1 MSAITKQIAAVE
13 FHVNARQANAALESM
28 RQSAEDAREEMA
40 QLQEQANKGVKTVM
54 VGGKDMDITKRIRD
68 LNATAKAFEQAAQ
81 SQIKGVKAWDE
92 LWQHAKMGNI
102 EQLTGQQIK
111 AGVNGAKRQYDRLI
125 LGDEEDRRKAAAIR
139 DIIDQANIVLDK
151 LKGDTDKVIQTLSDG
166 GHVADEVLQ
175 REKKNLEDMLS
186 LTEKFS
192 PEWQDYNRQLQAITK
207 GIEEQAAQEKRLRGE
222 LVDANDARR
231 EAAKLDED
239 VARAAKEQ
247 HAAQQQVIDDAQKQM
262 QQYQEERRQHQ
273 ETAQKITDEIAKQ
286 DRQIASQSQ
295 LVESIK
301 RENYE
306 RTKKSNV
313 MVQEADQADKTAAKA
328 QRAADRSAKEVEKF
342 SDKLQKAKDDVAKL
356 QEQLENLGNT
366 KAKPTIDTEKID
378 KLKTSL
384 EGAKG
389 ELAALMKDEQ
399 AANEKLKQFGITAAD
414 TADDV
419 KLQAAA
425 ERALKIEEESRA
437 NLQKELVALRR
448 RIGSEE
454 VDLSKESWGYTKL
467 TGTKPE
473 KAFYAKN
480 KDVLNDEYWRDQAG
494 GGSIGRRYKYLQ
506 DISEDSEAMA
516 EFKENVGMSVKDAMK
531 VAAQRMREIVQEAM
545 KRGFRIDNAMD
556 EFDESYGKG
565 PVVKLAGYV
574 KEFNDM
580 VDAREKEV
588 IEMRREKLRN
598 IQDIVTDPGDEP
610 DTAQERI
617 RLAKESL
624 KFMASPYDSNISSQV
639 KQQREEVASLEE
651 ELKKL
656 SESGKQFSD
665 VGSKVDALKKK
676 IEDLKAEYKQL
687 SSDWIKASLDRE
699 PHKMYAS
706 YEDFAKEASKKK
718 GYDFEVDEKQYL
730 EKMRKR
736 QSDMFEFMTGDEV
749 LHSPAYSR
757 IKDVAAGHTE
767 EDDLFGP
774 KEAKDILDGQK
785 AYTDACDKVTQAISK
800 AHASLRKAFD
810 DNLQPEQVQNIAKQ
824 LHKLQ
829 ALYSQFIDL
838 SFSTGES
845 FMGGGKNIVKDMF
858 EDTGIDF
865 DKEVSKAEAQIKRTL
880 STAEKQKYDYY
891 DKNFEKERT
900 DAKQKQDEIDK
911 RQEQIKKDLAN
922 AERDLANAEK
932 ESSAESAKS
941 NSEREAV
948 VVKLTKALDK
958 QSKAE
963 EDLKQKEKEAADAQ
977 EMYNRA
983 SADATAKHEALDKA
997 KAEGNKKLQEESQKL
1012 SQLQGTREASIA
1024 SLNQEKEAIK
1034 QKNEAVDAQ
1043 TKIINDAQQTQAKSR
1058 QLSIESIEKS
1068 IALLKQENRVI
1079 GDETNPQWVENE
1091 KTIGRLNRRLEEMN
1105 ANAAELRR
1113 QAGVYNYIRENI
1125 SDTKKVSDDA
1135 LRSMYNELQK
1145 TNSAGRVSTQV
1156 MRENKQAMREIR
1168 AEQERRVQKVL
1179 GGDLGRQNEIQ
1190 IRNAIAGAREL
1201 IQAYG
1206 TTSRRAQALAAQ
1218 IVNAEAHLKTVGV
1231 EGARAARR
1239 EADAAQLAA
1248 DKYKLMQDRMKDIGR
1263 ISQSAFTETQ
1273 KFWKEQLDSA
1283 TKGSRVYRE
1292 ATRNLKALAAE
1303 QQRMAT
1309 EELQRNA
1316 KQLSRKDLGRLS
1328 EQELQSAI
1336 AAGKQLAQSMKPT
1349 DQAYKDL
1356 VNNIIRAEKYVK
1368 EFGLEGQRSARRTTE
1383 QMDAMNDRM
1392 SKLYK
1397 LSDGALAETKKFWQ
1411 EQMNDA
1417 ERGSKAY
1424 KEYEA
1429 NLNAVIARQQKI
1441 AMAGNLK
1448 SANKLMAGESS
1459 LKGMGEEEIRK
1470 AISAAREYQ
1479 KTLQADSDAYTG
1491 HSRAIFN
1498 AEEYLRKYGYEAD
1511 KAKMKE
1517 EQLKAAMTD
1526 RMKNVMTLSGSAL
1539 AETRKFWQAQMEGAA
1554 RTSSEYKEAEVN
1566 LQRIAETERNHKAA
1580 SGMRVMANLDKS
1592 GDVDIRQAIKA
1603 MEELRDAQAHGS
1615 KEWNHYNNL
1624 VEQGKKHLEEWAQTD
1639 SLAKFEGQ
1647 MQKLTS
1653 LSDSALAETKK
1664 FWQEMVMGT
1673 EKGSAEL
1680 QEYEGHLAKVKQEE
1694 SERRQLANE
1703 MSVQKLGGNLSKLSE
1718 NEIRQAI
1725 EAGKQLIQTYATASP
1740 EAKSLAAQIVN
1751 AERHLKQ
1758 YGVEAERAAAREADA
1773 IQKAANERAKADQ
1786 LMETQLQNASNLTE
1800 SALKAQERYWQRLID
1815 DPKTAASSL
1824 SQYKD
1829 NLEKV
1834 HFAQQLLTQDKGQTA
1849 LDFFR
1854 NGTGDASTE
1863 QIKEQAENLKR
1874 YRDTLPTQSDADV
1887 IMEINR
1893 YLAQTGQVAGS
1904 SAAQMMSLQDALS
1917 IGKQGL
1923 AGSFKGTT
1931 EQLRQAKQVL
1941 EASLATTKKGS
1952 DQYKEIRE
1960 ALAGIAVEEKRVGK
1974 VSEEVQ
1980 KILDEPKGRSFNE
1993 LKVAVEQGRK
2003 ELNSMTRTTK
2013 EGQKAYDELAEKVKA
2028 ADLEMKNLGNESK
2041 GSASPFEKA
2050 VSRLK
2055 TYVTLYMGT
2064 AVALQKLSGLMDD
2077 TMTLSDKMGEV
2088 RKTTGFSAEEVGRLS
2103 DNLAKLDTRTPI
2115 QNLMDLSAAAG
2126 QLGLNTEEDVQG
2138 FTEAA
2143 NKMLVAL
2150 PEMGQEGATEMMKIA
2165 ISTKEVDK
2173 IRKQMENGTIEGS
2186 SATAVAMEKIASTID
2201 RLRATTAAAAPPIA
2215 DFVKRVGAVGARSGI
2230 TVDQVAALGATV
2242 DSLGMGTEMA
2252 ATAISRMIPAI
2263 KNHAFDIARAIGVT
2277 PKTIRDLYDG
2287 GKAMDVILM
2296 ILQHIHDQNLNPDGI
2311 EKLLGTG
2318 GMGEIMKELDQ
2329 QGARAGIVFAG
2340 LSQNVG
2346 ELRKNLGTAKEAY
2359 ADNIAI
2365 QQEYDKMNDT
2375 TAAKWERL
2383 KNQLQEFFVSD
2394 SSQKFFGGII
2404 SALRVLVNI
2413 ITDDGPIGKALR
2425 FTAVYLAM
2433 LKAKWTEAIGFGIMY
2448 LGKLI
2453 FTTKA
2458 STAAS
2463 AADAT
2468 AKIFET
2474 TSTVA
2479 LGNANATAAAKTNL
2493 FTAAWRKLNAAQ
2505 KANVIAAVAMAV
2517 VWLTVEAIKY
2527 VRQLTS
2533 MTRAQKEMNK
2543 VQDQAAEKAAEE
2555 SGRLENLRKIVNDN
2569 TRSVK
2574 ERKAAILAIQKVV
2587 PNYIA
2592 TVNGEGNAYKRNTE
2606 LLTAYINKLKEKA
2619 LVEGAKEEMQSL
2631 GKEIAHTTV
2640 EITKQETAI
2649 KNRQKEATNTMRTGP
2664 QTSQGAVAPGSVQ
2677 AQAATSMEIQ
2687 GMESKLRSLQNKK
2700 SEAND
2705 ALQALQD
2712 NFGKQIAESDLANSL
2727 GKKGNGDWN
2736 DGGTG
2741 GTGGGEGT
2749 TGGGGTDKNNP
2760 WGANP
2765 DAASTDWKKYNGK
2778 ELVARRKQMNE
2789 FVLALQGDT
2798 DVESVLSEDPALMAA
2813 MKKGK
2818 VKKDAESVIAWYDQ
2832 QRLAI
2837 QDVLHS
2843 RALTNTGKW
2852 KDPKV
2857 AHQRAKSISAMV
2869 KNDMSYYMDELD
2881 AYYTEQKSQIEDAQ
2895 NSGLI
2900 TEEEGW
2906 RRILENDRVWHQ
2918 RRGELGQLY
2927 AGKTKEVTRQEAD
2940 NIYSIIADRT
2950 GDTTDFIKV
2959 NIGKTNDLI
2968 HQAGLKNAAIERK
2981 ILGDLDKGT
2990 EQDFLKMR
2998 TAVKKQLDAIEEIV
3012 SKERP
3017 FDGIVKNLR
3026 QNVEKMGIIYTD
3038 LDKQKEKLI
3047 LSGKGNGSDEMK
3059 ALNEEYA
3066 KERPNRLTFLLKESE
3081 NAYQKTGDSL
3091 LNDMRANGFSSWADA
3106 ITQSDDA
3113 DKLKEALVAQLHT
3126 VYDSVQD
3133 AIKKEASEVKKQV
3146 DIAWNDTNGPLL
3158 GGKSMKGLYEAAA
3171 NALGVEQ
3178 QSVSRANSLI
3188 GAGAASERVADKLAI
3203 RQLQIQLNMQE
3214 HYYALVRKIG
3224 QQRVDDLKR
3233 QEEQYRKQGDYAKAE
3248 EAALDAK
3255 HAKMS
3260 LNLTLSE
3267 EETDLAKQRAEIN
3280 ARVEESQNRLYT
3292 SLKEWGTLLSSSM
3305 QSLFEASNTG
3315 AADYYNN
3322 LAKMHLTGEGSAG
3335 GTYVIIDNAGT
3346 KDAQAHYENLDGEDA
3361 LKRQLEIEQQNAVA
3375 DAWKKV
3381 MDDINKKISDQITDW
3396 MNAALQTQSI
3406 DANTVALEANTA
3418 ALYAT
3423 RPKNEGTA
3431 APTAGK
3437 WEMGKDED
3445 GNTLS
3450 PLQPTKVQEDESDL
3464 SKWARSRRKRA
3475 GLSEDGNYDAPV
3487 WQLTP
3492 LQQEDEEQH
3501 RMRAWTGYSQYGTGD
3516 GEEQTEAGGN
3526 NLGGFSDDQV
3536 AVITSQNQQIAQSR
3550 IDASN
3555 AATEA
3560 VIAGNKAQLQ
3570 STKDTG
3576 GKMEK
3581 ASKSTFSV
3589 MAQAMNMYGLAYQ
3602 VMSNDNM
3609 SSTQKFLTF
3618 ALQSAGQVAIA
3629 MLTTNMLQAEG
3640 QSQVE
3645 LPGIL
3650 GKAAS
3655 QLGPVAGPIAFAAM
3669 TALLGGLMALATSK
3683 VSKSKSQIAQV
3694 TGASVSAGRLS
3705 TGMLT
3710 YAEGNVN
3717 EFTDPSTLTP
3727 GQQYNVDAADGH
3739 TYRARYMG
3747 ANPKTHLTNGP
3758 EFHLVGERGR
3768 EAIIDA
3774 NTTRQLQMDDTG
3786 IWKSIQTLYNGGSI
3800 RSVRRGGMKAF
3811 ATGNIDELAE
3821 GAVEQTADNGT
3832 APASSD
3838 TDLLAA
3844 LQASLDRNTEVMQKA
3859 VEHGIKGVFNVYGKD
3874 GLIDS
3879 YDRGKKNANRYGE
3892 RY

>member
-40 QLQEQANKGVKTVM
+40 KLQEQSDKGVKTVM

-81 SQIKGVKAWDE
+81 SQIKGVKAWNE

-231 EAAKLDED
+231 EAAKLDKD
-239 VARAAKEQ
+239 VAQAAKEQ
-247 HAAQQQVIDDAQKQM
+247 HAAQQQKIDDAQKQM
-262 QQYQEERRQHQ
+262 QQYQEQRRQHQ
-273 ETAQKITDEIAKQ
+273 ETAQKITDEIEEQ

-301 RENYE
+301 RENHE

-313 MVQEADQADKTAAKA
+313 LVQEADQADKTAAKA
-328 QRAADRSAKEVEKF
+328 KRAADSSAKVVEKF

-356 QEQLENLGNT
+356 QEQLDKLGNT
-366 KAKPTIDTEKID
+366 TETPKVDTSKI
-378 KLKTSL
+378 
-384 EGAKG
+384 
-389 ELAALMKDEQ
+389 
-399 AANEKLKQFGITAAD
+399 
-414 TADDV
+414 
-419 KLQAAA
+419 
-425 ERALKIEEESRA
+425 
-437 NLQKELVALRR
+437 
-448 RIGSEE
+448 
-454 VDLSKESWGYTKL
+454 
-467 TGTKPE
+467 
-473 KAFYAKN
+473 
-480 KDVLNDEYWRDQAG
+480 
-494 GGSIGRRYKYLQ
+494 
-506 DISEDSEAMA
+506 
-516 EFKENVGMSVKDAMK
+516 
-531 VAAQRMREIVQEAM
+531 
-545 KRGFRIDNAMD
+545 
-556 EFDESYGKG
+556 
-565 PVVKLAGYV
+565 
-574 KEFNDM
+574 
-580 VDAREKEV
+580 
-588 IEMRREKLRN
+588 
-598 IQDIVTDPGDEP
+598 
-610 DTAQERI
+610 
-617 RLAKESL
+617 
-624 KFMASPYDSNISSQV
+624 
-639 KQQREEVASLEE
+639 
-651 ELKKL
+651 
-656 SESGKQFSD
+656 
-665 VGSKVDALKKK
+665 DALKKQ
-676 IEDLKAEYKQL
+676 IEGLKAEYKQL

-718 GYDFEVDEKQYL
+718 GYDFEMDEGQYL

-736 QSDMFEFMTGDEV
+736 RADTFEFMTGDEV

-785 AYTDACDKVTQAISK
+785 AYTDACDKVTEAISK

-829 ALYSQFIDL
+829 ALYSQFMDL
-838 SFSTGES
+838 GYSSRLDFSS
-845 FMGGGKNIVKDMF
+845 GGKNIVKDMF
-858 EDTGIDF
+858 EGTGTDF
-865 DKEVSKAEAQIKRTL
+865 DKEVAKAEAQIKRTL
-880 STAEKQKYDYY
+880 STAEKQKFDYY
-891 DKNFEKERT
+891 DKNFEKERNE
-900 DAKQKQDEIDK
+900 AKQKQDEIDK

-932 ESSAESAKS
+932 EHSAESTKS
-941 NSEREAV
+941 NSEREATV
-948 VVKLTKALDK
+948 IKLTKALDK

-963 EDLKQKEKEAADAQ
+963 ENLKQKEKDAADAQ
-977 EMYNRA
+977 ELYNRA
-983 SADATAKHEALDKA
+983 NADAIAKHEALDKA

-1012 SQLQGTREASIA
+1012 SQLQGTREASVA

-1043 TKIINDAQQTQAKSR
+1043 AKIINDAQQTQAKSR

-1091 KTIGRLNRRLEEMN
+1091 KTIGRLNQRLSEMKQH
-1105 ANAAELRR
+1105 AAELRGE
-1113 QAGVYNYIRENI
+1113 AM
-1125 SDTKKVSDDA
+1125 SVS
-1135 LRSMYNELQK
+1135 
-1145 TNSAGRVSTQV
+1145 
-1156 MRENKQAMREIR
+1156 QAMDMSNAASGSIEQMEKAISVLQQAQR
-1168 AEQERRVQKVL
+1168 ATTNDVDASRYS
-1179 GGDLGRQNEIQ
+1179 
-1190 IRNAIAGAREL
+1190 NAIDNL
-1201 IQAYG
+1201 TQK
-1206 TTSRRAQALAAQ
+1206 L
-1218 IVNAEAHLKTVGV
+1218 
-1231 EGARAARR
+1231 R
-1239 EADAAQLAA
+1239 EAKGEAVSLEEAMEMA
-1248 DKYKLMQDRMKDIGR
+1248 DVNSKQPYSIEEMQ
-1263 ISQSAFTETQ
+1263 
-1273 KFWKEQLDSA
+1273 
-1283 TKGSRVYRE
+1283 KG
-1292 ATRNLKALAAE
+1292 LKALQE
-1303 QQRMAT
+1303 QQSTAIEPSQYT
-1309 EELQRNA
+1309 E
-1316 KQLSRKDLGRLS
+1316 
-1328 EQELQSAI
+1328 AI
-1336 AAGKQLAQSMKPT
+1336 SVLT
-1349 DQAYKDL
+1349 
-1356 VNNIIRAEKYVK
+1356 
-1368 EFGLEGQRSARRTTE
+1368 
-1383 QMDAMNDRM
+1383 
-1392 SKLYK
+1392 
-1397 LSDGALAETKKFWQ
+1397 
-1411 EQMNDA
+1411 
-1417 ERGSKAY
+1417 
-1424 KEYEA
+1424 
-1429 NLNAVIARQQKI
+1429 QKI
-1441 AMAGNLK
+1441 
-1448 SANKLMAGESS
+1448 
-1459 LKGMGEEEIRK
+1459 R
-1470 AISAAREYQ
+1470 
-1479 KTLQADSDAYTG
+1479 
-1491 HSRAIFN
+1491 
-1498 AEEYLRKYGYEAD
+1498 
-1511 KAKMKE
+1511 
-1517 EQLKAAMTD
+1517 
-1526 RMKNVMTLSGSAL
+1526 
-1539 AETRKFWQAQMEGAA
+1539 
-1554 RTSSEYKEAEVN
+1554 
-1566 LQRIAETERNHKAA
+1566 
-1580 SGMRVMANLDKS
+1580 
-1592 GDVDIRQAIKA
+1592 
-1603 MEELRDAQAHGS
+1603 
-1615 KEWNHYNNL
+1615 
-1624 VEQGKKHLEEWAQTD
+1624 
-1639 SLAKFEGQ
+1639 
-1647 MQKLTS
+1647 
-1653 LSDSALAETKK
+1653 
-1664 FWQEMVMGT
+1664 
-1673 EKGSAEL
+1673 
-1680 QEYEGHLAKVKQEE
+1680 
-1694 SERRQLANE
+1694 
-1703 MSVQKLGGNLSKLSE
+1703 
-1718 NEIRQAI
+1718 
-1725 EAGKQLIQTYATASP
+1725 
-1740 EAKSLAAQIVN
+1740 EAKGEAVSL
-1751 AERHLKQ
+1751 E
-1758 YGVEAERAAAREADA
+1758 
-1773 IQKAANERAKADQ
+1773 
-1786 LMETQLQNASNLTE
+1786 
-1800 SALKAQERYWQRLID
+1800 
-1815 DPKTAASSL
+1815 
-1824 SQYKD
+1824 
-1829 NLEKV
+1829 
-1834 HFAQQLLTQDKGQTA
+1834 
-1849 LDFFR
+1849 
-1854 NGTGDASTE
+1854 
-1863 QIKEQAENLKR
+1863 
-1874 YRDTLPTQSDADV
+1874 
-1887 IMEINR
+1887 
-1893 YLAQTGQVAGS
+1893 
-1904 SAAQMMSLQDALS
+1904 DALNF
-1917 IGKQGL
+1917 GKQGL
-1923 AGSFKGTT
+1923 TGSFTGTT

-1941 EASLATTKKGS
+1941 ESTLATTAKGS
-1952 DQYKEIRE
+1952 DRYKEIRE
-1960 ALAGIAVEEKRVGK
+1960 ALAGIAVEEKRVGG
-1974 VSEEVQ
+1974 VSAEVQ

-2013 EGQKAYDELAEKVKA
+2013 EGQAAYDELAEKVKK
-2028 ADLEMKNLGNESK
+2028 ADLELKNLGNESK
-2041 GSASPFEKA
+2041 GTQSSFEKA
-2050 VSRLK
+2050 WSRLK

-2064 AVALQKLSGLMDD
+2064 AVALQKMSGAVDD
-2077 TMTLSDKMGEV
+2077 MMELSDKMGEV
-2088 RKTTGFSAEEVGRLS
+2088 RKTTGFSADEVNRLS
-2103 DNLAKLDTRTPI
+2103 NNLAKLDTRTPI
-2115 QNLMDLSAAAG
+2115 QDLMNMAAAAG
-2126 QLGLNTEEDVQG
+2126 QLGLNTEEDVRG

-2143 NKMLVAL
+2143 NMLHVAL
-2150 PEMGQEGATEMMKIA
+2150 PELGEEGATEMMKVA
-2165 ISTKEVDK
+2165 LATGEVDK
-2173 IRKQMENGTIEGS
+2173 IRKQMQDGTVKGS
-2186 SATAVAMEKIASTID
+2186 SATAVAMEKVASVID
-2201 RLRATTAAAAPPIA
+2201 RLRATTAAAAPPVA
-2215 DFVKRVGAVGARSGI
+2215 DFVKRVGAVGAQSGI

-2242 DSLGMGTEMA
+2242 DELGMGTEMA

-2263 KNHAFDIARAIGVT
+2263 KNHAFDIAQSIGVT
-2277 PKTIRDLYDG
+2277 PDTIRRLYDTG
-2287 GKAMDVILM
+2287 HAMDVIVM
-2296 ILQHIHDQNLNPDGI
+2296 ILKHIKENNMQNDPNSI

-2318 GMGEIMKELDQ
+2318 GMQEIMKELDQ

-2340 LSQNVG
+2340 LSQHVD
-2346 ELRKNLGTAKEAY
+2346 ELQKNLGTANTAY
-2359 ADNIAI
+2359 QQGTAI
-2365 QQEYDKMNDT
+2365 LNEYNKMNDT
-2375 TAAKWERL
+2375 TAAKMERL
-2383 KNQLQEFFVSD
+2383 KNQISKVFVTASN
-2394 SSQKFFGGII
+2394 SKAMGVII
-2404 SALRVLVNI
+2404 DILRGLVSFITGNVNPALRVLSYLVKSVFI
-2413 ITDDGPIGKALR
+2413 YWGILKIGLGEAIFIKAVDGAKELASGLKNLMSNTRAYMRYSALLSRAHDEEAKAAIRARMANEGLSK
-2425 FTAVYLAM
+2425 AM
-2433 LKAKWTEAIGFGIMY
+2433 LTNIW
-2448 LGKLI
+2448 
-2453 FTTKA
+2453 
-2458 STAAS
+2458 
-2463 AADAT
+2463 
-2468 AKIFET
+2468 
-2474 TSTVA
+2474 
-2479 LGNANATAAAKTNL
+2479 TAAAAAAFYLVGTAIGKMSDKIEQAREEAAKVEEQEANMRAEQDRLGVSAKAVSDAYNNTLKQTLSDLQGSYAQLKSKWEELKTEQQKVRWIKDN
-2493 FTAAWRKLNAAQ
+2493 Q
-2505 KANVIAAVAMAV
+2505 KAFKDLGLSIHSVRDAENVFNNNTDSV
-2517 VWLTVEAIKY
+2517 VDAFQ
-2527 VRQLTS
+2527 R
-2533 MTRAQKEMNK
+2533 RA
-2543 VQDQAAEKAAEE
+2543 KAAAY
-2555 SGRLENLRKIVNDN
+2555 
-2569 TRSVK
+2569 
-2574 ERKAAILAIQKVV
+2574 AAKLTAL
-2587 PNYIA
+2587 
-2592 TVNGEGNAYKRNTE
+2592 YKRQID
-2606 LLTAYINKLKEKA
+2606 LLDKKRTNA
-2619 LVEGAKEEMQSL
+2619 
-2631 GKEIAHTTV
+2631 KEIANDAAYGGRSAKAGQ
-2640 EITKQETAI
+2640 EITDPTYHSSRYGYVNSAGKWVFSQQGAALYSGKSAKGNPQNDKIDRDLGSVNADI
-2649 KNRQKEATNTMRTGP
+2649 K
-2664 QTSQGAVAPGSVQ
+2664 QTSEDLRTLDTEIHPNGS
-2677 AQAATSMEIQ
+2677 
-2687 GMESKLRSLQNKK
+2687 N
-2700 SEAND
+2700 
-2705 ALQALQD
+2705 
-2712 NFGKQIAESDLANSL
+2712 
-2727 GKKGNGDWN
+2727 GNGGAGS
-2736 DGGTG
+2736 GGKG
-2741 GTGGGEGT
+2741 GTGGGS
-2749 TGGGGTDKNNP
+2749 TDKNNS
-2760 WGANP
+2760 WGDRP
-2765 DAASTDWKKYNGK
+2765 DASSTDWKKYNGK

-2818 VKKDAESVIAWYDQ
+2818 VKNDADSVIAWYDQ

-2843 RALTNTGKW
+2843 RALSNTGNW
-2852 KDPKV
+2852 QDPKV

-2906 RRILENDRVWHQ
+2906 RRILENDRIWHQ

-2927 AGKTKEVTRQEAD
+2927 AGKTKEVTQQEAD

-2950 GDTTDFIKV
+2950 GDTTNFIKV

-3081 NAYQKTGDSL
+3081 NAYQKTGDTL
-3091 LNDMRANGFSSWADA
+3091 LSDMRANGFSSWADA

-3113 DKLKEALVAQLHT
+3113 EKLKEALVAQLHT
-3126 VYDSVQD
+3126 VFDSVQD

-3322 LAKMHLTGEGSAG
+3322 LAKMRLTGEGSAG

-3346 KDAQAHYENLDGEDA
+3346 KDANAHYENLDGEDA

-3406 DANTVALEANTA
+3406 DANTIALEQNTA

-3437 WEMGKDED
+3437 WEMGKDEN
-3445 GNTLS
+3445 GNTLY
-3450 PLQPTKVQEDESDL
+3450 PLQPTEEAESGDL
-3464 SKWARSRRKRA
+3464 SKWPRARRKRA
-3475 GLSEDGNYDAPV
+3475 GLSENGDYSAPA
-3487 WQLTP
+3487 WQLSP
-3492 LQQEDEEQH
+3492 LQQEDEKQH
-3501 RMRAWTGYSQYGTGD
+3501 NTWTGLSEYGGGD
-3516 GEEQTEAGGN
+3516 ETQQGASP
-3526 NLGGFSDDQV
+3526 LLSDDQMT
-3536 AVITSQNQQIAQSR
+3536 AITDQNMQVAQSK

-3560 VIAGNKAQLQ
+3560 VKAGNKAQLQ

-3581 ASKSTFSV
+3581 ASKSTFAK
-3589 MAQAMNMYGLAYQ
+3589 MAQAANMYGIAYQ
-3602 VMSNDNM
+3602 AMSNDNM
-3609 SSTQKFLTF
+3609 TTTQKFLSF
-3618 ALQSAGQVAIA
+3618 AVQAAGQAAIA
-3629 MLTTNMLQAEG
+3629 MLTTDLSGSQA
-3640 QSQVE
+3640 QMATDM
-3645 LPGIL
+3645 PGIY
-3650 GKAAS
+3650 GKIMK
-3655 QLGPVAGPIAFAAM
+3655 QLGVPAGPIVIAGI
-3669 TALLGGLMALATSK
+3669 TAVLGGLMGLAVSK
-3683 VSKSKSQIAQV
+3683 VSKSKSQIAQA

-3710 YAEGNVN
+3710 YATGNVN

-3774 NTTRQLQMDDTG
+3774 NTTRQLQMNDTG
-3786 IWKSIQTLYNGGSI
+3786 IWQAIQTLYNGGSI

-3811 ATGNIDELAE
+3811 AAGNIDELSE
-3821 GAVEQTADNGT
+3821 GATAATSENGT
-3832 APASSD
+3832 APVPSD

-3859 VEHGIKGVFNVYGKD
+3859 VENGIKGVFNVYGKD

>member
-40 QLQEQANKGVKTVM
+40 KLQEQSDKGVKTVM

-125 LGDEEDRRKAAAIR
+125 LGDEEDRRKAAATR

-231 EAAKLDED
+231 EAAKLDKD
-239 VARAAKEQ
+239 VAQAAKEQ

-262 QQYQEERRQHQ
+262 QQYQEQRRQHQ

-301 RENYE
+301 RENHERNKKNSTLNKEAREAE
-306 RTKKSNV
+306 RTAETAKRAAEKSSKAV
-313 MVQEADQADKTAAKA
+313 ADTTLKISEADKKVADLQA
-328 QRAADRSAKEVEKF
+328 
-342 SDKLQKAKDDVAKL
+342 
-356 QEQLENLGNT
+356 QLKNLGNT
-366 KAKPTIDTEKID
+366 KAKPVVDTEKIE

-384 EGAKG
+384 KGAKD
-389 ELAALMKDEQ
+389 ELTALMKDEQ
-399 AANEKLKQFGITAAD
+399 TANEKLKQFGITAAD

-425 ERALKIEEESRA
+425 ERALKMEEESRA
-437 NLQKELVALRR
+437 NLQKELIALRR
-448 RIGSEE
+448 RIGTEE
-454 VDLSKESWGYTKL
+454 VALSKETWGYTKL

-506 DISEDSEAMA
+506 DISDDSEAKA
-516 EFKENVGMSVKDAMK
+516 EFEENVGMSVKDAMK

-565 PVVKLAGYV
+565 PAVKLADYV
-574 KEFNDM
+574 AEFNDM

-610 DTAQERI
+610 DTAQERM
-617 RLAKESL
+617 RLAKEDL
-624 KFMASPYDSNISSQV
+624 KFMASPYGSNISSQV
-639 KQQREEVASLEE
+639 KQQHEEVASLEA

-656 SESGKQFSD
+656 NETGTQSVDIDKERQRITEKLNKEKEKQAKLEND
-665 VGSKVDALKKK
+665 LQQQTQTAKEK
-676 IEDLKAEYKQL
+676 IEASTKA
-687 SSDWIKASLDRE
+687 
-699 PHKMYAS
+699 
-706 YEDFAKEASKKK
+706 
-718 GYDFEVDEKQYL
+718 
-730 EKMRKR
+730 
-736 QSDMFEFMTGDEV
+736 
-749 LHSPAYSR
+749 
-757 IKDVAAGHTE
+757 
-767 EDDLFGP
+767 
-774 KEAKDILDGQK
+774 
-785 AYTDACDKVTQAISK
+785 
-800 AHASLRKAFD
+800 
-810 DNLQPEQVQNIAKQ
+810 
-824 LHKLQ
+824 
-829 ALYSQFIDL
+829 
-838 SFSTGES
+838 
-845 FMGGGKNIVKDMF
+845 
-858 EDTGIDF
+858 
-865 DKEVSKAEAQIKRTL
+865 
-880 STAEKQKYDYY
+880 
-891 DKNFEKERT
+891 
-900 DAKQKQDEIDK
+900 DEIAAAK
-911 RQEQIKKDLAN
+911 RDA
-922 AERDLANAEK
+922 
-932 ESSAESAKS
+932 
-941 NSEREAV
+941 
-948 VVKLTKALDK
+948 LTKA
-958 QSKAE
+958 Q
-963 EDLKQKEKEAADAQ
+963 
-977 EMYNRA
+977 
-983 SADATAKHEALDKA
+983 
-997 KAEGNKKLQEESQKL
+997 AEGNKKLQEESQKL
-1012 SQLQGTREASIA
+1012 SQLQGAREASVA

-1034 QKNEAVDAQ
+1034 QNNEAVDAQ
-1043 TKIINDAQQTQAKSR
+1043 AKIINDAQQTQAKSR

-1091 KTIGRLNRRLEEMN
+1091 KTIGRLNERLSEMKQH
-1105 ANAAELRR
+1105 AAELRGE
-1113 QAGVYNYIRENI
+1113 AM
-1125 SDTKKVSDDA
+1125 SVS
-1135 LRSMYNELQK
+1135 
-1145 TNSAGRVSTQV
+1145 
-1156 MRENKQAMREIR
+1156 QAMDISYV
-1168 AEQERRVQKVL
+1168 ASGSIEQMEKAISVL
-1179 GGDLGRQNEIQ
+1179 QEAQRTTTNDVDASRYT
-1190 IRNAIAGAREL
+1190 NAIDNL
-1201 IQAYG
+1201 
-1206 TTSRRAQALAAQ
+1206 
-1218 IVNAEAHLKTVGV
+1218 
-1231 EGARAARR
+1231 
-1239 EADAAQLAA
+1239 
-1248 DKYKLMQDRMKDIGR
+1248 
-1263 ISQSAFTETQ
+1263 TQ
-1273 KFWKEQLDSA
+1273 KLKEA
-1283 TKGSRVYRE
+1283 KGE
-1292 ATRNLKALAAE
+1292 AVSLEEAMEMADVNSKQPYSIDEMQKGLKALQE
-1303 QQRMAT
+1303 QQNTAIDPSKYT
-1309 EELQRNA
+1309 E
-1316 KQLSRKDLGRLS
+1316 
-1328 EQELQSAI
+1328 AI
-1336 AAGKQLAQSMKPT
+1336 
-1349 DQAYKDL
+1349 
-1356 VNNIIRAEKYVK
+1356 
-1368 EFGLEGQRSARRTTE
+1368 
-1383 QMDAMNDRM
+1383 DA
-1392 SKLYK
+1392 L
-1397 LSDGALAETKKFWQ
+1397 T
-1411 EQMNDA
+1411 
-1417 ERGSKAY
+1417 
-1424 KEYEA
+1424 
-1429 NLNAVIARQQKI
+1429 QKI
-1441 AMAGNLK
+1441 
-1448 SANKLMAGESS
+1448 
-1459 LKGMGEEEIRK
+1459 R
-1470 AISAAREYQ
+1470 
-1479 KTLQADSDAYTG
+1479 
-1491 HSRAIFN
+1491 
-1498 AEEYLRKYGYEAD
+1498 
-1511 KAKMKE
+1511 
-1517 EQLKAAMTD
+1517 
-1526 RMKNVMTLSGSAL
+1526 
-1539 AETRKFWQAQMEGAA
+1539 
-1554 RTSSEYKEAEVN
+1554 
-1566 LQRIAETERNHKAA
+1566 
-1580 SGMRVMANLDKS
+1580 
-1592 GDVDIRQAIKA
+1592 
-1603 MEELRDAQAHGS
+1603 
-1615 KEWNHYNNL
+1615 
-1624 VEQGKKHLEEWAQTD
+1624 
-1639 SLAKFEGQ
+1639 
-1647 MQKLTS
+1647 
-1653 LSDSALAETKK
+1653 
-1664 FWQEMVMGT
+1664 
-1673 EKGSAEL
+1673 
-1680 QEYEGHLAKVKQEE
+1680 
-1694 SERRQLANE
+1694 
-1703 MSVQKLGGNLSKLSE
+1703 
-1718 NEIRQAI
+1718 
-1725 EAGKQLIQTYATASP
+1725 
-1740 EAKSLAAQIVN
+1740 EAKGEAVSL
-1751 AERHLKQ
+1751 E
-1758 YGVEAERAAAREADA
+1758 D
-1773 IQKAANERAKADQ
+1773 
-1786 LMETQLQNASNLTE
+1786 
-1800 SALKAQERYWQRLID
+1800 
-1815 DPKTAASSL
+1815 
-1824 SQYKD
+1824 
-1829 NLEKV
+1829 
-1834 HFAQQLLTQDKGQTA
+1834 A
-1849 LDFFR
+1849 LDF
-1854 NGTGDASTE
+1854 
-1863 QIKEQAENLKR
+1863 
-1874 YRDTLPTQSDADV
+1874 
-1887 IMEINR
+1887 
-1893 YLAQTGQVAGS
+1893 
-1904 SAAQMMSLQDALS
+1904 
-1917 IGKQGL
+1917 GKQGL
-1923 AGSFKGTT
+1923 DGSFKGTT

-1941 EASLATTKKGS
+1941 ESTLATTAKGS
-1952 DQYKEIRE
+1952 DRYKEIRE
-1960 ALAGIAVEEKRVGK
+1960 ALAGIAVEEKRVGE
-1974 VSEEVQ
+1974 VSAEVQ

-2013 EGQKAYDELAEKVKA
+2013 EDQKAYDELAEKVKA

-2064 AVALQKLSGLMDD
+2064 DVALQKLSGLMDD

-2088 RKTTGFSAEEVGRLS
+2088 RKTTGFSADEVGRLS
-2103 DNLAKLDTRTPI
+2103 NNLAKLDTRTPI

-2150 PEMGQEGATEMMKIA
+2150 PEMGQDGVTQMMKIA
-2165 ISTKEVDK
+2165 LATGEVDK

-2201 RLRATTAAAAPPIA
+2201 RLRATTAAAAPPIV
-2215 DFVKRVGAVGARSGI
+2215 DFVKHVGAVGAQSGI

-2242 DSLGMGTEMA
+2242 DSLGMGTNMA

-2296 ILQHIHDQNLNPDGI
+2296 ILQHIHDQNLNLDGI

-2365 QQEYDKMNDT
+2365 QHEYDKMNDT
-2375 TAAKWERL
+2375 TAARWERL
-2383 KNQLQEFFVSD
+2383 NNQLQEFFVND
-2394 SSQKFFGGII
+2394 SSQKFFGGLI
-2404 SALRVLVNI
+2404 SALRVVVNF
-2413 ITDDGPIGKALR
+2413 ITDDGPIGKAFR
-2425 FTAVYLAM
+2425 YTVVYLAM
-2433 LKAKWTEAIGFGIMY
+2433 LKAKWTEAIGSGIMY
-2448 LGKLI
+2448 LGKLV
-2453 FTTKA
+2453 FATEA

-2463 AADAT
+2463 TADAA
-2468 AKIFET
+2468 AKTFET
-2474 TSTVA
+2474 TTTVA
-2479 LGNANATAAAKTNL
+2479 LGNANAAAAVKTNL
-2493 FTAAWRKLNAAQ
+2493 FTAAWHRLNAAQ
-2505 KANVIAAVAMAV
+2505 KANVIAAVAMAIV
-2517 VWLTVEAIKY
+2517 LLTVAAARF
-2527 VRQLTS
+2527 VAQLAS

-2543 VQDQAAEKAAEE
+2543 VQDQAEEKAAEE
-2555 SGRLENLRKIVNDN
+2555 SSRLEHLRKIVNDN
-2569 TRSVK
+2569 TRSVQ
-2574 ERKAAILAIQKVV
+2574 ERKAAILDIQKVV

-2592 TVNGEGNAYKRNTE
+2592 TVNGEGNAYKRNTD
-2606 LLTAYINKLKEKA
+2606 LLNNYIKKLKEKA
-2619 LVEGAKEEMQSL
+2619 LVEGAKQEMQSL

-2640 EITKQETAI
+2640 QIAKQEKAI
-2649 KNRQKEATNTMRTGP
+2649 KDRSKEAADAMQARP

-2677 AQAATSMEIQ
+2677 ARAAASMELLQ
-2687 GMESKLRSLQNKK
+2687 MKSKLRSLKNQN
-2700 SEAND
+2700 SDAND
-2705 ALQALQD
+2705 ALQTLQD
-2712 NFGKQIAESDLANSL
+2712 NFGKQIAESDLANSP

-2741 GTGGGEGT
+2741 GTGGGKGG
-2749 TGGGGTDKNNP
+2749 TGGGGGTGKNSP

-2818 VKKDAESVIAWYDQ
+2818 VKKDADSVIAWYDQ

-2843 RALTNTGKW
+2843 RALTNTGNW
-2852 KDPKV
+2852 KDQKV

-2895 NSGLI
+2895 NSGAI
-2900 TEEEGW
+2900 TEEEAW
-2906 RRILENDRVWHQ
+2906 RRMLENERIYRQ
-2918 RRGELGQLY
+2918 RRAELQQLY
-2927 AGKTKEVTRQEAD
+2927 AGKTKEVTQQEAD

-3081 NAYQKTGDSL
+3081 NAYQKTGDTL
-3091 LNDMRANGFSSWADA
+3091 LSDMRDQGFTSWADA

-3133 AIKKEASEVKKQV
+3133 AIKKEDSEVKKQV
-3146 DIAWNDTNGPLL
+3146 DIAWNDTNAPLI
-3158 GGKSMKGLYEAAA
+3158 GGKSMKNLYEAAA

-3188 GAGAASERVADKLAI
+3188 GAGVASERVADKLAI

-3214 HYYALVRKIG
+3214 HYYAIVRKIG

-3322 LAKMHLTGEGSAG
+3322 LAKMRLTGEGSAG

-3406 DANTVALEANTA
+3406 DANTAALEANTA

-3423 RPKNEGTA
+3423 RPKNEGTS

-3445 GNTLS
+3445 GNTLY
-3450 PLQPTKVQEDESDL
+3450 PLQPTEEAESGGL
-3464 SKWARSRRKRA
+3464 SKWPNARRKRA
-3475 GLSEDGNYDAPV
+3475 GLSADGKYDAPV
-3487 WQLTP
+3487 WQLSP

-3501 RMRAWTGYSQYGTGD
+3501 SMNTWTGYGEYGGGD
-3516 GEEQTEAGGN
+3516 ETQQGASP
-3526 NLGGFSDDQV
+3526 LLSDDQMT
-3536 AVITSQNQQIAQSR
+3536 AIADQNMQVAQSK

-3576 GKMEK
+3576 GKMAK

-3602 VMSNDNM
+3602 VMSNENM

-3629 MLTTNMLQAEG
+3629 MLTTNMLQTDA
-3640 QSQVE
+3640 QSKVE

-3655 QLGPVAGPIAFAAM
+3655 QLGPIAGPIAFAAM
-3669 TALLGGLMALATSK
+3669 TALLGGLMAMATSK
-3683 VSKSKSQIAQV
+3683 VSKSKSQISQV

-3710 YAEGNVN
+3710 YATGNVN

-3821 GAVEQTADNGT
+3821 GTAEQTADNGT
-3832 APASSD
+3832 APATSN

>member
-28 RQSAEDAREEMA
+28 RQSAEDAREEMS

-239 VARAAKEQ
+239 VAQAAKEQ

-262 QQYQEERRQHQ
+262 QQYQEQRRKHQ
-273 ETAQKITDEIAKQ
+273 EEAQKITDEIAKQ

-301 RENYE
+301 RENHE

-328 QRAADRSAKEVEKF
+328 KRAAESSAKAVEKF
-342 SDKLQKAKDDVAKL
+342 SDRVQKAKDDVAKL
-356 QEQLENLGNT
+356 QEQLEKLGST
-366 KAKPTIDTEKID
+366 TETPKVDT
-378 KLKTSL
+378 S
-384 EGAKG
+384 
-389 ELAALMKDEQ
+389 
-399 AANEKLKQFGITAAD
+399 
-414 TADDV
+414 
-419 KLQAAA
+419 
-425 ERALKIEEESRA
+425 
-437 NLQKELVALRR
+437 
-448 RIGSEE
+448 
-454 VDLSKESWGYTKL
+454 
-467 TGTKPE
+467 
-473 KAFYAKN
+473 
-480 KDVLNDEYWRDQAG
+480 
-494 GGSIGRRYKYLQ
+494 
-506 DISEDSEAMA
+506 MA
-516 EFKENVGMSVKDAMK
+516 
-531 VAAQRMREIVQEAM
+531 
-545 KRGFRIDNAMD
+545 
-556 EFDESYGKG
+556 
-565 PVVKLAGYV
+565 
-574 KEFNDM
+574 
-580 VDAREKEV
+580 
-588 IEMRREKLRN
+588 
-598 IQDIVTDPGDEP
+598 
-610 DTAQERI
+610 
-617 RLAKESL
+617 
-624 KFMASPYDSNISSQV
+624 
-639 KQQREEVASLEE
+639 
-651 ELKKL
+651 
-656 SESGKQFSD
+656 
-665 VGSKVDALKKK
+665 DALKKR
-676 IEDLKAEYKQL
+676 IEVLKAEYKQL

-718 GYDFEVDEKQYL
+718 GYDFEVDKDQYL
-730 EKMRKR
+730 EKMRERRFAKFE
-736 QSDMFEFMTGDEV
+736 DMVGDEV
-749 LHSPAYSR
+749 LGSDAYFR
-757 IKDVAAGHTE
+757 IKDVAAGHV
-767 EDDLFGP
+767 EDGDLFGP
-774 KEAKDILDGQK
+774 EEAKRLLAGQK
-785 AYTDACDKVTQAISK
+785 AYTDACDKAANAIIR
-800 AHASLRKAFD
+800 AHFYLRKAFD

-829 ALYSQFIDL
+829 ALYSQLTEIGFGRDV
-838 SFSTGES
+838 G
-845 FMGGGKNIVKDMF
+845 FMGSGKDVVKDMF
-858 EDTGIDF
+858 DGTGTDF
-865 DKEVSKAEAQIKRTL
+865 DKEVAKAEAQIKRTL
-880 STAEKQKYDYY
+880 TTAENQKYDYY
-891 DKNFEKERT
+891 DKTFEKQRNE
-900 DAKQKQDEIDK
+900 AKQKQDEIDK

-932 ESSAESAKS
+932 EHSAESAKS
-941 NSEREAV
+941 NSEREATV
-948 VVKLTKALDK
+948 IKLTKALDK

-963 EDLKQKEKEAADAQ
+963 ESLKQKEKEAADAQ

-983 SADATAKHEALDKA
+983 NADAVAKHEALDKA
-997 KAEGNKKLQEESQKL
+997 KAEGSKKLQEESQKL
-1012 SQLQGTREASIA
+1012 SQLQGTREASVA
-1024 SLNQEKEAIK
+1024 SLNKEKEAIR

-1043 TKIINDAQQTQAKSR
+1043 AKIINDAQQTQAKSR

-1113 QAGVYNYIRENI
+1113 QAGVYNYIRDNI

-1206 TTSRRAQALAAQ
+1206 TTSRRAQTLAAQ
-1218 IVNAEAHLKTVGV
+1218 IVNAEAHLKTVGI

-1248 DKYKLMQDRMKDIGR
+1248 DKYKLMQDRMKNLGR

-1316 KQLSRKDLGRLS
+1316 KQLNRKDLSRLS

-1368 EFGLEGQRSARRTTE
+1368 EFGLEGQRSARRTAE

-1397 LSDGALAETKKFWQ
+1397 LSDGALEETRKFWQ
-1411 EQMNDA
+1411 EQMNGA

-1448 SANKLMAGESS
+1448 SVNKLMAGESS
-1459 LKGMGEEEIRK
+1459 LKGMGEDEIRK

-1491 HSRAIFN
+1491 LSSAIFN

-1526 RMKNVMTLSGSAL
+1526 RMKNVMTLSDSAL
-1539 AETRKFWQAQMEGAA
+1539 AETKKFWQAQKEGAA
-1554 RTSSEYKEAEVN
+1554 RTSSEYKEAEAN

-1592 GDVDIRQAIKA
+1592 GDAEIRQAIKA

-1615 KEWNHYNNL
+1615 KEWNRYNNL

-1639 SLAKFEGQ
+1639 SIAKFEGQ

-1694 SERRQLANE
+1694 NERRQLANE

-1800 SALKAQERYWQRLID
+1800 YALKAQERYWQRLID

-1834 HFAQQLLTQDKGQTA
+1834 HIAQQLLTQDKGQTA

-1893 YLAQTGQVAGS
+1893 YLAQTGQAAGS

-1941 EASLATTKKGS
+1941 ESTLATTAKGS
-1952 DQYKEIRE
+1952 DRYKEIRE
-1960 ALAGIAVEEKRVGK
+1960 ALAGIAVEEKRVGG
-1974 VSEEVQ
+1974 VSAEVQ

-2028 ADLEMKNLGNESK
+2028 ADLELKNLGNESK
-2041 GSASPFEKA
+2041 GTQSSFEKA

-2064 AVALQKLSGLMDD
+2064 AVALQKMSGAADD
-2077 TMTLSDKMGEV
+2077 MLELSDKMGEV
-2088 RKTTGFSAEEVGRLS
+2088 RKTTGFSADEVGRLS

-2115 QNLMDLSAAAG
+2115 QNLMELSAAAG
-2126 QLGLNTEEDVQG
+2126 QLGLNTEDDVRG

-2150 PEMGQEGATEMMKIA
+2150 PEMGQDGATQMMKIA
-2165 ISTKEVDK
+2165 LATGEVDK
-2173 IRKQMENGTIEGS
+2173 IRKQMENGTVEGS

-2201 RLRATTAAAAPPIA
+2201 RLRATTAAAAPPVA
-2215 DFVKRVGAVGARSGI
+2215 DFVKRVGAVGAQSGI

-2242 DSLGMGTEMA
+2242 DSVGMGTEMA

-2263 KNHAFDIARAIGVT
+2263 KNNAFDIAHAIGVT
-2277 PKTIRDLYDG
+2277 PETIRNMYEG
-2287 GKAMDVILM
+2287 YHAMDVILM
-2296 ILQHIHDQNLNPDGI
+2296 ILKHIKEENLNPDGI
-2311 EKLLGTG
+2311 ERLLGSG
-2318 GMGEIMKELDQ
+2318 GMAEIMKELNQ

-2340 LSQNVG
+2340 LSQNVD
-2346 ELRKNLGTAKEAY
+2346 ELERNLQTAHSAYEEGTAIM
-2359 ADNIAI
+2359 D
-2365 QQEYDKMNDT
+2365 EYNKMNDT
-2375 TAAKWERL
+2375 TAGKLERL
-2383 KNQLQEFFVSD
+2383 KNQIQEVFVNNTN
-2394 SSQKFFGGII
+2394 QQFFGWVIDRLRDVVNLLTGSNGV
-2404 SALRVLVNI
+2404 SACLRSVILYIALMKANVASFVTGGLLAAWRGLRNIAIMLNVVKGTLTKMQMANI
-2413 ITDDGPIGKALR
+2413 ITAIIVAVAYLVYEISQLKSATELANEALGKANEQVGRAIDR
-2425 FTAVYLAM
+2425 FEGYWHQV
-2433 LKAKWTEAIGFGIMY
+2433 TEADTALHKATVTHNRLSAEVDNLRKSTDKSSNSTALLSKKEKELHDSENAVSKATGNHRIAISNINAIYGKY
-2448 LGKLI
+2448 LGFIL
-2453 FTTKA
+2453 TERNY
-2458 STAAS
+2458 SLLAAS
-2463 AADAT
+2463 AHDQ
-2468 AKIFET
+2468 
-2474 TSTVA
+2474 V
-2479 LGNANATAAAKTNL
+2479 TAA
-2493 FTAAWRKLNAAQ
+2493 
-2505 KANVIAAVAMAV
+2505 
-2517 VWLTVEAIKY
+2517 IK
-2527 VRQLTS
+2527 REML
-2533 MTRAQKEMNK
+2533 MKEK
-2543 VQDQAAEKAAEE
+2543 QAAISNIDSQYSSQLAEDYGKLSDKMSRAGLNRNQVAESRAWLQNWLHSNIQRDKKTGRTVVSRAAYNYLRGLGLDVRNASANEMAALAMNAHLWNKYRLSAWDRGSITGVSFDPRHEQSQKGWVTALTGLSTNVRAGFAGTYVNREQERGAVEDVFNADIGYASGQENKAFTKSLNGLME
-2555 SGRLENLRKIVNDN
+2555 SARRD
-2569 TRSVK
+2569 
-2574 ERKAAILAIQKVV
+2574 
-2587 PNYIA
+2587 
-2592 TVNGEGNAYKRNTE
+2592 RNTI
-2606 LLTAYINKLKEKA
+2606 YN
-2619 LVEGAKEEMQSL
+2619 
-2631 GKEIAHTTV
+2631 
-2640 EITKQETAI
+2640 
-2649 KNRQKEATNTMRTGP
+2649 
-2664 QTSQGAVAPGSVQ
+2664 
-2677 AQAATSMEIQ
+2677 
-2687 GMESKLRSLQNKK
+2687 SKNKK
-2700 SEAND
+2700 EVSEAY
-2705 ALQALQD
+2705 
-2712 NFGKQIAESDLANSL
+2712 EDLANSL
-2727 GKKGNGDWN
+2727 NGLDRYMSRLNPRRDAKVIANLKGFANSLRKDKRFDATRLQKAQEN
-2736 DGGTG
+2736 LTKSQTLADMATDGGATNYAP
-2741 GTGGGEGT
+2741 T
-2749 TGGGGTDKNNP
+2749 TTKIDPGPTQPNP
-2760 WGANP
+2760 WGDHP
-2765 DAASTDWKKYNGK
+2765 DASTTNWSKMNGK
-2778 ELVARRKQMNE
+2778 DLVARRKQMNE

-2818 VKKDAESVIAWYDQ
+2818 VKKDADSVIAWYDQ

-2843 RALTNTGKW
+2843 RALTNTGNW
-2852 KDPKV
+2852 KDPKM

-2895 NSGLI
+2895 NSGVI
-2900 TEEEGW
+2900 TEEEAW
-2906 RRILENDRVWHQ
+2906 RRMLENERIYRQ
-2918 RRGELGQLY
+2918 RRAELQQLY
-2927 AGKTKEVTRQEAD
+2927 AGKTKEVTQQEAD
-2940 NIYSIIADRT
+2940 NIYSIIAERT
-2950 GDTTDFIKV
+2950 GDSADFIKV

-2968 HQAGLKNAAIERK
+2968 HQAGLKNVSVERR

-3081 NAYQKTGDSL
+3081 NAYQKTGDTL
-3091 LNDMRANGFSSWADA
+3091 LSDMRANSFSSWADA

-3126 VYDSVQD
+3126 VFDSVQD

-3146 DIAWNDTNGPLL
+3146 DIAWNDTNVPLI
-3158 GGKSMKGLYEAAA
+3158 GGKSMKNLYEAAA

-3260 LNLTLSE
+3260 LYLTLSE

-3305 QSLFEASNTG
+3305 QSMFEASNTG

-3322 LAKMHLTGEGSAG
+3322 LAKMRLTGEGSAG

-3381 MDDINKKISDQITDW
+3381 MDDINKKISDEITDW
-3396 MNAALQTQSI
+3396 MNAALQKQSI
-3406 DANTVALEANTA
+3406 DANTAALKANTA

-3423 RPKNEGTA
+3423 RPKNEGTS
-3431 APTAGK
+3431 APTTGK
-3437 WEMGKDED
+3437 WKMGKDED
-3445 GNTLS
+3445 GNTLY
-3450 PLQPTKVQEDESDL
+3450 PLQPTEEAESDDL
-3464 SKWARSRRKRA
+3464 STWSNARRKRA
-3475 GLSEDGNYDAPV
+3475 GLSEDGNYSAPV
-3487 WQLTP
+3487 WQLSP
-3492 LQQEDEEQH
+3492 LQQEDEKQH
-3501 RMRAWTGYSQYGTGD
+3501 NTWTGLSEYGGGD
-3516 GEEQTEAGGN
+3516 ETQQGASP
-3526 NLGGFSDDQV
+3526 LLSDDQM
-3536 AVITSQNQQIAQSR
+3536 AAIADQNMQVAQSK

-3560 VIAGNKAQLQ
+3560 VKAGNKAQLQ

-3576 GKMEK
+3576 GKMAK
-3581 ASKSTFSV
+3581 ASKSTFAV

-3602 VMSNDNM
+3602 VMSNENM

-3629 MLTTNMLQAEG
+3629 MLTTNMLQTDA
-3640 QSQVE
+3640 QSKVE

-3655 QLGPVAGPIAFAAM
+3655 QLGPIAGPIAFAAM
-3669 TALLGGLMALATSK
+3669 TALLGGLMAVATSK
-3683 VSKSKSQIAQV
+3683 VSKSKSQISQV

-3710 YAEGNVN
+3710 YATGNVN

-3811 ATGNIDELAE
+3811 ATGNIDELGE
-3821 GAVEQTADNGT
+3821 GAAAATSENGT
-3832 APASSD
+3832 APATAD